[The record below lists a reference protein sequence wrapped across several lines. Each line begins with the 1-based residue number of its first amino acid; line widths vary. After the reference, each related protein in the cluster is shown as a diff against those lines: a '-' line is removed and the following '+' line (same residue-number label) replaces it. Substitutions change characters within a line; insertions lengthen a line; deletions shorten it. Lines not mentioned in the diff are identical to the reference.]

1 MQYDFSHPQESG
13 KKIKKDGAKMNR
25 ASEACEKMSGV
36 PCTNM
41 CVTGSPKGEER
52 QRKGQKIKLWLPG
65 AGRNG
70 DINV

>member
-1 MQYDFSHPQESG
+1 
-13 KKIKKDGAKMNR
+13 MNR